1 MPRAATPM
9 SVRFCTASTGQSD
22 VTDKGETQA
31 VSSPPETPAGCPVV
45 VAKKPCKRCG
55 HSYEDTRQHF
65 PKGENTCRACVRTA
79 ATKRR
84 EKAAASRKAAM
95 DKIEAQAL
103 DLYASLATSGGNNI
117 PHSAEVLER
126 IFQYFG
132 GVAGFSAMLVK
143 QYYDSPPGGTAR
155 NRLLETIVRLVSKN
169 VEQGGAKKP
178 LTLWTEDELEAELEQ
193 RFEQALTT
201 YKGVTVD
208 AKPQALE
215 APDTEGC
222 SDDPDAE
229 GGGTDAVPEGRDHV
243 PPVGT
248 EGEAA
253 GGVEAVSPD
262 ADPAADARVHGKR
275 SPRDRR

>member
-1 MPRAATPM
+1 M
-9 SVRFCTASTGQSD
+9 
-22 VTDKGETQA
+22 TDKGKTQA

-45 VAKKPCKRCG
+45 VATKPCKSCG
-55 HSYEDTRQHF
+55 HSYEDTAKHF
-65 PKGENTCRACVRTA
+65 PRGENTCRACVRTA

-84 EKAAASRKAAM
+84 EKAAAKRKAAM
-95 DKIEAQAL
+95 DKIESQAL

-178 LTLWTEDELEAELEQ
+178 LTLWSEDELEAELEQ
-193 RFEQALTT
+193 RFAQALTT

-208 AKPQALE
+208 ATPQALE
-215 APDTEGC
+215 APDAAECPDDTD
-222 SDDPDAE
+222 SDSGA
-229 GGGTDAVPEGRDHV
+229 TDAVPEGRDHV
-243 PPVGT
+243 PPVGV
-248 EGEAA
+248 EGQAA
-253 GGVEAVSPD
+253 GGTEAVQAD
-262 ADPAADARVHGKR
+262 ASPAADARVHGE
-275 SPRDRR
+275 

>member
-1 MPRAATPM
+1 MIAAGPN
-9 SVRFCTASTGQSD
+9 
-22 VTDKGETQA
+22 QA
-31 VSSPPETPAGCPVV
+31 DNSPPENPAGCPVV
-45 VAKKPCKRCG
+45 VAKKPCQRCG

-65 PKGENTCRACVRTA
+65 PKGEGTCRACVRTA

-84 EKAAASRKAAM
+84 EKAAARRKAAM
-95 DKIEAQAL
+95 DKIESQAL
-103 DLYASLATSGGNNI
+103 DLYATLATSGGNNI

-143 QYYDSPPGGTAR
+143 QYYDSPAGGSAR

-193 RFEQALTT
+193 RFAQALTT

-208 AKPQALE
+208 ATTPAIE
-215 APDTEGC
+215 APDTEEC

-248 EGEAA
+248 EGSAA
-253 GGVEAVSPD
+253 GGTAAVPT
-262 ADPAADARVHGKR
+262 DPGAAADARVHGER
-275 SPRDRR
+275 SPRHRG